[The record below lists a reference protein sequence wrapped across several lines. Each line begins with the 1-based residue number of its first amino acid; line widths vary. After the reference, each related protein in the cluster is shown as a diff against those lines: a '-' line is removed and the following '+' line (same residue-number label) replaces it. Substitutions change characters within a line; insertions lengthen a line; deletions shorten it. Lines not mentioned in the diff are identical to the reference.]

1 MRVTP
6 TNDDMLIVERRG
18 EGESSPDGYHSSVS
32 DRADRVGIK
41 TGIHFGD
48 GRSVVEEFRAT
59 VVR

>member
-1 MRVTP
+1 MTICSLLSGEERVS
-6 TNDDMLIVERRG
+6 RRLT
-18 EGESSPDGYHSSVS
+18 DTSSVS
-32 DRADRVGIK
+32 DGADRVGIK